1 MIQNNIQLKT
11 VSKSDYRFLYNILSE
26 RKPIANISHK
36 KMPTYRQHVAFITS
50 KPYSKWYIIHFN
62 SKKIGSIYLSKQD
75 EIGIS
80 IIKTMQGKGFD
91 QIALEILMDKHP
103 RDRFIANCNPK
114 NKKLISFW
122 KKNKFKLVQ
131 YSYELVK

>member
-1 MIQNNIQLKT
+1 MIKNNIKLKT
-11 VSKSDYRFLYNILSE
+11 VGKSDYRFLYDILNE
-26 RKPIANISHK
+26 RKPIVNISHK
-36 KMPTYRQHVAFITS
+36 KMPTYRQHVSFITS
-50 KPYSKWYIIHFN
+50 KPYSKWYIIYFN
-62 SKKIGSIYLSKQD
+62 SKKIGSIYLSKQN

-80 IIKTMQGKGFD
+80 IIRAMQGKGFD

-103 RDRFIANCNPK
+103 RERYIANCNPK

-131 YSYELVK
+131 YSYELVE